1 MSTKKVLVVDDDQ
14 KIVELVS
21 LYLKRDG
28 YKIFTAYDGD
38 EAIKVAKETNPDVVV
53 LDLMLP
59 GKDGLEVCS
68 EIRTFSDM
76 PIIMLT
82 AKATDEDKI
91 FGLENG
97 ADDYVTK
104 PFSPRELAARIRV
117 ILRRIPRERGA
128 ANLIRGDVEIDA
140 PSRKVT
146 VAGRGVGLTSIE
158 FKILQVLATENHRV
172 FSRSELIERIMG
184 FDFHGFDRTIDVHI
198 LNIRKKIEDNY
209 KKPKYI
215 QTVYGAGYKFCE
227 RS

>member
-1 MSTKKVLVVDDDQ
+1 MKKVLVVDDDR

-28 YKIFTAYDGD
+28 YKIFTAYDGN
-38 EAIKVAKETNPDVVV
+38 AAVAAAKEHNPDIVV

-59 GKDGLEVCS
+59 GKDGLEVCRD
-68 EIRTFSDM
+68 IRKFSYV

-82 AKATDEDKI
+82 AKTTDEDKI
-91 FGLENG
+91 TGLESG

-104 PFSPRELAARIRV
+104 PFSPRELAARVRV
-117 ILRRIPRERGA
+117 ILRRLPNERG
-128 ANLIRGDVEIDA
+128 LDKLVRGDVAIDA
-140 PSRKVT
+140 PSRKVM
-146 VAGRGVGLTSIE
+146 VAGRDVDLTSIE
-158 FKILQVLATENHRV
+158 FKILQTLATEDNRV
-172 FSRSELIERIMG
+172 FSRSELIERTMG

-227 RS
+227 RK

>member
-1 MSTKKVLVVDDDQ
+1 MAIKKVLVVDDDH

-38 EAIKVAKETNPDVVV
+38 EALSVAKENSPDIIV

-59 GKDGLEVCS
+59 KKSGLEVCS
-68 EIRTFSDM
+68 AIRGFSDV

-91 FGLENG
+91 IGLENG

-117 ILRRIPRERGA
+117 ILRRVPGERNVA
-128 ANLIRGDVEIDA
+128 RLIRGDVEIDA

-146 VAGRGVGLTSIE
+146 VAGRIVNLTSIE
-158 FKILQVLATENHRV
+158 FKILQTLANENDRI

-227 RS
+227 R